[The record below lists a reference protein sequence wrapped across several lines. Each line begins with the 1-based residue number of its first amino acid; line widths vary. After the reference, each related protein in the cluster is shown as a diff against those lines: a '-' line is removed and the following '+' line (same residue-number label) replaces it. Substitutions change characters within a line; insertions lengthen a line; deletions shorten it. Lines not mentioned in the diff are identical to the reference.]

1 MRFTGRHEAIDDIL
15 SFREKYLIREN
26 GEKIMRLCSIA
37 SGSSGN
43 CIYVGDDNTHLIVD
57 AGISGKRI
65 EDGLNSIGLKT
76 GELNGI
82 LITHEHSDHVA
93 GLGVLARRYGIPMYG
108 TRGTIDAIKG
118 IKGLGN
124 IPAELFRVIEA
135 DVPFKVNE
143 LKVNPVRISHDA
155 ADPVAYRIG
164 NGDKAVGVL
173 SDLGKYNDYIVD
185 NFFGVDALLLEANH
199 DVNMLQVG
207 KYPYQLKCR
216 ILGDKGHLSNETSGK
231 LLNRLLHDNLKTV
244 FLGHLSNENN
254 LAELAYET
262 VRLEVLM
269 SDNKYRPEDF
279 RIKVAA
285 RDVMSEAVTV

>member
-1 MRFTGRHEAIDDIL
+1 
-15 SFREKYLIREN
+15 
-26 GEKIMRLCSIA
+26 MRLCSIA

-43 CIYVGDDNTHLIVD
+43 CIYVGSDNTHLCVD

-65 EDGLNSIGLKT
+65 EEGLNSLGIKPD
-76 GELNGI
+76 ELNGI

-93 GLGVLARRYGIPMYG
+93 GLGVLSRRYGIPMYG
-108 TRGTIDAIKG
+108 TRGTIEAIKDMKYLG
-118 IKGLGN
+118 KIPDGL
-124 IPAELFRVIEA
+124 FKVIEA
-135 DVPFKVNE
+135 DKAFTVND

-173 SDLGKYNDYIVD
+173 SDLGKYTDYIVD
-185 NFFGVDALLLEANH
+185 SFFGVDALLLEANH

-216 ILGDKGHLSNETSGK
+216 ILSDKGHLSNETSGR
-231 LLNRLLHDNLKTV
+231 LLSRLLHDKLKTV
-244 FLGHLSNENN
+244 FLGHLSKENN

-269 SDNKYRPEDF
+269 SDNDYKPDDF
-279 RIKVAA
+279 KIRVAA
-285 RDVMSEAVTV
+285 RDMISELVAV

>member
-1 MRFTGRHEAIDDIL
+1 
-15 SFREKYLIREN
+15 
-26 GEKIMRLCSIA
+26 MRLCSIA

-43 CIYVGDDNTHLIVD
+43 CIYVGSDNTHLCVD
-57 AGISGKRI
+57 AGISGKKI
-65 EDGLNSIGLKT
+65 EEGLNAVGIKPD
-76 GELNGI
+76 ELNGI

-93 GLGVLARRYGIPMYG
+93 GLGVLARRYGIPMYA
-108 TRGTIDAIKG
+108 THGTIEAIKG
-118 IKGLGN
+118 MKYLGR
-124 IPAELFRVIEA
+124 IPEDLFNVIEA
-135 DVPFKVNE
+135 DRAFTVND
-143 LKVNPVRISHDA
+143 LKINPVSISHDA

-164 NGDKAVGVL
+164 NGKRSVGVV

-185 NFFGVDALLLEANH
+185 NFSGLDALLLEANH

-216 ILGDKGHLSNETSGK
+216 ILSDKGHLSNETSGR

-244 FLGHLSNENN
+244 FLGHLSRENN

-269 SDNKYRPEDF
+269 SDNKYKPDDF
-279 RIKVAA
+279 KIKVAA
-285 RDVMSEAVTV
+285 RDMISELVAV